1 MSQIL
6 NRYGDVASDNL
17 IYDNSH
23 PIDAKNITLAVNGGE
38 TTDTGAV
45 AKGQIID
52 FDAKTGT
59 YGVHAKDGTPAAI
72 AAEDIT
78 FAADDKAVVLTVYTT
93 GAFFENKVIADPALT
108 AADIDALQKNGIF
121 LK

>member
-6 NRYGDVASDNL
+6 NRYGDVASDSL

-38 TTDTGAV
+38 TPDTGSV

-52 FDAKTGT
+52 FDAKAGT
-59 YGVHAKDGTPAAI
+59 YSVHAKDGTPAAI

-93 GAFFENKVIADPALT
+93 GTFFENKVIADPALT